1 MHFMM
6 ASGRPSGKL
15 RLVAHTMQGL
25 LVIPPDITTPR
36 PQEPPKELELPEQ
49 ASASLVQ
56 PAASASPE
64 EPSAEEQQ
72 TLGRPSDPNRLPLTS
87 AVERS
92 KASQVPPVAVDV
104 CTDSCT
110 AGHAMFKDVLAVSGA
125 RRVMHPRTV
134 LLMHAV

>member
-25 LVIPPDITTPR
+25 LVIPPDITIPR

-49 ASASLVQ
+49 ASASPVQ

-64 EPSAEEQQ
+64 EPSAEETADPWQAF
-72 TLGRPSDPNRLPLTS
+72 RPKS
-87 AVERS
+87 
-92 KASQVPPVAVDV
+92 VAPDL
-104 CTDSCT
+104 SSREIQ
-110 AGHAMFKDVLAVSGA
+110 GQSGA
-125 RRVMHPRTV
+125 PCCS
-134 LLMHAV
+134 